1 MKMHTQ
7 ITFTPA
13 ELSTVVLGIC
23 GALITLSGALTVI
36 LNLIKKA
43 KEPELAQNDR
53 IDKIE
58 NDIKKIQHC
67 LSIDKARLDN
77 IEYGN
82 TVSQE
87 ALLAL
92 LNHALN
98 KDEVDSVKN
107 AKQKLEKYLIDKE
120 KLPYKYDE
128 F

>member
-1 MKMHTQ
+1 MMNTP

-13 ELSTVVLGIC
+13 ELSTMVLGIC
-23 GALITLSGALTVI
+23 GALITLSGALAVI
-36 LNLIKKA
+36 VNLVKKA
-43 KEPELAQNDR
+43 KEPELVQNDR

-58 NDIKKIQHC
+58 NDIRKIQHC

-82 TVSQE
+82 VVSQE

-98 KDEVDSVKN
+98 KDDVDSVKN

>member
-1 MKMHTQ
+1 MNTP

-13 ELSTVVLGIC
+13 ELSTMVLGIC
-23 GALITLSGALTVI
+23 GALITLAGALTVVI
-36 LNLIKKA
+36 NLIKKA
-43 KEPELAQNDR
+43 KEPELIQNDR

>member
-1 MKMHTQ
+1 MMNTP

-13 ELSTVVLGIC
+13 ELSTIVLGIC

-43 KEPELAQNDR
+43 KEPELVQNDR

>member
-1 MKMHTQ
+1 MNTP

-13 ELSTVVLGIC
+13 ELSTMVLGIC
-23 GALITLSGALTVI
+23 GALITLSGALAVI
-36 LNLIKKA
+36 VNLIKKA
-43 KEPELAQNDR
+43 KEPELIQNDR

>member
-1 MKMHTQ
+1 MNTP

-13 ELSTVVLGIC
+13 ELSTMVLGIC
-23 GALITLSGALTVI
+23 GALITLAGALAVI
-36 LNLIKKA
+36 VNLVKKV
-43 KEPELAQNDR
+43 KEPELVQNDR

>member
-1 MKMHTQ
+1 MNTP

-13 ELSTVVLGIC
+13 ELSTMVLGIC
-23 GALITLSGALTVI
+23 GALITLSGALAVI
-36 LNLIKKA
+36 VNLIKKV

>member
-1 MKMHTQ
+1 MNTP

-13 ELSTVVLGIC
+13 ELSTMVLGIC
-23 GALITLSGALTVI
+23 GALITLSGALAVI
-36 LNLIKKA
+36 INLIKKA
-43 KEPELAQNDR
+43 KEPELVQNSR

>member
-1 MKMHTQ
+1 MNTP

-13 ELSTVVLGIC
+13 ELSTIVLGIC

-43 KEPELAQNDR
+43 KEPELVQNDR